1 MFMFRSIAKRRQDDK
16 KKENII
22 PFDDK
27 AYVDELNEFVKTT
40 FSELPETSINDEINE
55 KKD

>member
-22 PFDDK
+22 PFDEK
-27 AYVDELNEFVKTT
+27 AYVDELNEFVKVT
-40 FSELPETSINDEINE
+40 FSELPKTPIDNEIDE